1 MTSIRG
7 WHEVKRRKVLD
18 LFTRIVASKL
28 LAVSMLAT
36 KTKKNAEAGF
46 LTTHTWLNRRLSA
59 LYRMCREPFSG
70 SGSIRPILLKK

>member
-28 LAVSMLAT
+28 LAVSPLAT
-36 KTKKNAEAGF
+36 KTKKTPKQVSSQ
-46 LTTHTWLNRRLSA
+46 LTL
-59 LYRMCREPFSG
+59 G
-70 SGSIRPILLKK
+70 